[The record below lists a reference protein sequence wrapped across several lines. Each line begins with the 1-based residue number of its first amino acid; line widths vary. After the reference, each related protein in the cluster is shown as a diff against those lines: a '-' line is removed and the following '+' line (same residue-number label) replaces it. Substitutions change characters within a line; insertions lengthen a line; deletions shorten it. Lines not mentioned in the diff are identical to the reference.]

1 MFSKFGY
8 ILIGCALLLLGG
20 SFFLKESPEQK
31 SLSLG
36 SGGLVST
43 NEVQKEVLPSDEKKN
58 PIVILFGGD
67 MMFDRYIRTVMRKHG
82 DFFPLESLRGILSQ
96 ADMVVANLEGPVT
109 ENVSLSETSVIGARE
124 NYFFTF
130 DPVVATVLRDFHI
143 RVVNIGNNHILN
155 FKEEGVEETKK
166 FLKEEGIGYFG
177 SPLPSDDRFLI
188 KEIQGVKVA
197 LVNYNQFVWQGKEKA
212 FHDIEIAKTL
222 AEVVI
227 LYAHWGTEYVA
238 VLPKTKVLAH
248 EFVDAGV
255 DLIIGSHP
263 HVVQEKE
270 VYQGKTIY
278 YSLGN
283 MVFDQYF
290 SQDTMTGLLVQ
301 ASLDP
306 ALRTFTFEEIPIL
319 LKNTGETVLAQ
330 QGE

>member
-20 SFFLKESPEQK
+20 SLFLKESLEQK
-31 SLSLG
+31 NPSLG
-36 SGGLVST
+36 SGGSVST
-43 NEVQKEVLPSDEKKN
+43 NEVQKETLSSDQNKN
-58 PIVILFGGD
+58 SLVILFGGD
-67 MMFDRYIRTVMRKHG
+67 MMFDRYIRTVMKKRG
-82 DFFPLESLRGILSQ
+82 NSFPLESLRSVLSQ
-96 ADMVVANLEGPVT
+96 ADLVVANLEGPVT
-109 ENVSLSETSVIGARE
+109 ENTSLSETSVIGARD

-130 DPVVATVLRDFHI
+130 DPIVATVLRDFHI
-143 RVVNIGNNHILN
+143 GVVNIGNNHILN
-155 FKEEGVEETKK
+155 FKEEGVKQTEK
-166 FLKEEGIGYFG
+166 FLEEAGVGYFG
-177 SPLPSDDRFLI
+177 SPLSSDDRLVI
-188 KEIQGVKVA
+188 KEIKGVRVA

-212 FHDIEIAKTL
+212 LADIETAQRS
-222 AEVVI
+222 AEVVV

-238 VLPKTKVLAH
+238 VLPKTKALAR
-248 EFVDAGV
+248 EFIDAGV

-290 SQDTMTGLLVQ
+290 SQDTMTGLLVR
-301 ASLDP
+301 AVFDP
-306 ALRTFTFEEIPIL
+306 VSQTFAFEEIPIL
-319 LKNTGETVLAQ
+319 LKNTGETVLVP

>member
-36 SGGLVST
+36 SGGSVST

-82 DFFPLESLRGILSQ
+82 DSFPLESLRGILSQ

-212 FHDIEIAKTL
+212 FHDIEIAKTS

-290 SQDTMTGLLVQ
+290 SQDTMTGLLVR
-301 ASLDP
+301 AVFDP
-306 ALRTFTFEEIPIL
+306 VSQTFAFEEIPIL
-319 LKNTGETVLAQ
+319 LKNTGETVLAP